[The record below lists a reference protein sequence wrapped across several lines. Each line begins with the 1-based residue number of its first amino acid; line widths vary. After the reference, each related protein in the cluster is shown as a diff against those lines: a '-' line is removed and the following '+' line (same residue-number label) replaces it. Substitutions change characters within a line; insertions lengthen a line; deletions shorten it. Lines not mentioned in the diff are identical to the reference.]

1 MPQGNVVRQP
11 FVATIPG
18 VWIVISAL
26 LAMTG
31 AASFL
36 AAISLGEDLRAWQAY
51 LVNFVFWT
59 GLAFGAVLFSA
70 VLNMTGAKWGRPLK
84 RLAEGFAAY
93 LPVAVLLFWV
103 LYFGREQL
111 FHWVRHP
118 VVEKQVWLNTGF
130 MFARNSAGLILLT
143 ILSSALAYF
152 SVKGDK
158 LWAQSTGNG
167 TLAPSDVESQ
177 TPSWRS
183 QRTLS
188 PAIAIAYAF
197 VLSLLAFDLIMSLD
211 PHWYSTLFGGYYF
224 IGSFYCGIV
233 VLYLL
238 ALASMDS
245 RSFGAYISPR
255 QLHDLGKLVF
265 AFSLFTGYL
274 FYTQFLVI
282 WYGNLPEE
290 TKYVILR
297 VKLSPWEPL
306 AWLSLF
312 MIFLIPFVVLLSRRI
327 KLRRVPMIL
336 LSVMILAGMWLERF
350 ILVVPSVWKQGNIPI
365 GLLEVLITAGF
376 VGLVALCL
384 TLFLRRV
391 PIVPISDPLFRQLI
405 AEKEERLEP

>member
-1 MPQGNVVRQP
+1 
-11 FVATIPG
+11 
-18 VWIVISAL
+18 
-26 LAMTG
+26 
-31 AASFL
+31 
-36 AAISLGEDLRAWQAY
+36 
-51 LVNFVFWT
+51 
-59 GLAFGAVLFSA
+59 
-70 VLNMTGAKWGRPLK
+70 
-84 RLAEGFAAY
+84 
-93 LPVAVLLFWV
+93 
-103 LYFGREQL
+103 
-111 FHWVRHP
+111 
-118 VVEKQVWLNTGF
+118 
-130 MFARNSAGLILLT
+130 
-143 ILSSALAYF
+143 
-152 SVKGDK
+152 
-158 LWAQSTGNG
+158 
-167 TLAPSDVESQ
+167 
-177 TPSWRS
+177 
-183 QRTLS
+183 
-188 PAIAIAYAF
+188 
-197 VLSLLAFDLIMSLD
+197 MSLD